1 MRVKAYIP
9 GTENVLTGDDWDARG
24 ARDEG
29 PRNFLGRI
37 KVSTPIGYQEID
49 LYEPWVIE
57 PILEL
62 PTKRDAL
69 VRYTDGGGFSNTAWR
84 HSADTAYP
92 WSDASGGMDDDALMQ
107 EIKDHSDGK
116 FTVIFEGLDD

>member
-9 GTENVLTGDDWDARG
+9 GTENVLVGEYNEWGVGEGGYLRIFDATGKHLNTLSLRAV
-24 ARDEG
+24 DE
-29 PRNFLGRI
+29 
-37 KVSTPIGYQEID
+37 
-49 LYEPWVIE
+49 WVIE